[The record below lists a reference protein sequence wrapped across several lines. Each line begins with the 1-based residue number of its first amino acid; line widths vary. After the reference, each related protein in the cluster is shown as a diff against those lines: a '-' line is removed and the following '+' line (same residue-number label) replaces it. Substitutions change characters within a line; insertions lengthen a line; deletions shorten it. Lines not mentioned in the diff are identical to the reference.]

1 MRVSPKMSDP
11 SSAPPPQPS
20 STEPEPGIPRR
31 HEHLLE
37 LEGSGKGWK
46 RRRSV
51 DFLKISPAGM
61 ELHHGGMLR
70 EPLVMPLGAIAVAA
84 AESGPARALQDR
96 GALRD
101 RAPPHGDQ
109 GRAARG
115 GIEGWL
121 WTSTGG
127 SAFLSLCDEDD
138 DAPNAALVFAH
149 PLGEESSTASSTP
162 CVASLSARSPLGS
175 PAVYGL
181 IMRVSDVMHA
191 QNTFHKFNIANP
203 LTDKEIPPTLR
214 RALPT
219 DSRRTRP
226 CASPRA
232 RAPRS
237 IAPPG
242 LASPA
247 GSATVRG
254 VSDAPLDPQACRPC
268 RGTGHVI
275 SNLGGAPST
284 ITCPWCEGSGR
295 FTPGH

>member
-1 MRVSPKMSDP
+1 MSGP
-11 SSAPPPQPS
+11 SSAPPPQTS
-20 STEPEPGIPRR
+20 SSEPETGAGILTR

-37 LEGSGKGWK
+37 LEAGGKGWK

-70 EPLVMPLGAIAVAA
+70 EPLVLPLGAIAVAA
-84 AESGPARALQDR
+84 AESGSARALANEGR
-96 GALRD
+96 FPILR
-101 RAPPHGDQ
+101 RLTATKVVPREEGV
-109 GRAARG
+109 
-115 GIEGWL
+115 EGWL

-127 SAFLSLCDEDD
+127 SAFLSLCDEED

-149 PLGEESSTASSTP
+149 PLGEEIVNRVFESA

-181 IMRVSDVMHA
+181 VMRVTDVVQA
-191 QNTFHKFNIANP
+191 QNTFRKFHVANP

-219 DSRRTRP
+219 DVSADPTVRFNEGSR
-226 CASPRA
+226 AA
-232 RAPRS
+232 RS

-242 LASPA
+242 LA
-247 GSATVRG
+247 
-254 VSDAPLDPQACRPC
+254 
-268 RGTGHVI
+268 
-275 SNLGGAPST
+275 
-284 ITCPWCEGSGR
+284 
-295 FTPGH
+295 